1 MQARHASRVAVKGVA
16 GTCEEPLLLLQ
27 APACCAQY
35 LTADSPAADD
45 GHSHWLRSL
54 SISAQLVPEPVRR
67 VQGGLACKLS
77 RQQGCG
83 LPKCSTRGNAGMQP
97 QLRAGSQA
105 WYISANVLRQSQC
118 LSLRPGL
125 QAQVA
130 DLQADCQSLRK
141 EIAERADII
150 QEDFQTMR
158 QQRQDVLQLEK
169 QLFVTEHRKQVHCLL
184 AS

>member
-1 MQARHASRVAVKGVA
+1 MQA
-16 GTCEEPLLLLQ
+16 
-27 APACCAQY
+27 
-35 LTADSPAADD
+35 
-45 GHSHWLRSL
+45 
-54 SISAQLVPEPVRR
+54 
-67 VQGGLACKLS
+67 
-77 RQQGCG
+77 
-83 LPKCSTRGNAGMQP
+83 

-105 WYISANVLRQSQC
+105 WYISANVLRQIQC

-130 DLQADCQSLRK
+130 DLKADCQSLHK

-184 AS
+184 TS